1 MDALRE
7 GRAQE
12 NLMPRR
18 KPALYVLMLATALLV
33 AGLGMPSLLA
43 ALNWMEGDAAD
54 AATRAWTGYLLLP
67 GLALGLAV
75 LVLALVSAV
84 RQDLMTVGRVLLW
97 GVLLALALVASGE
110 TTLRALLSFAL
121 FASAVILPGTWLASG
136 VRKARQG

>member
-1 MDALRE
+1 MS
-7 GRAQE
+7 
-12 NLMPRR
+12 
-18 KPALYVLMLATALLV
+18 VTALLV

-110 TTLRALLSFAL
+110 TTFRVLLSFGF
-121 FASAVILPGTWLASG
+121 FAAAVLLPVVWL
-136 VRKARQG
+136 VRGLGKADQD